1 MVATL
6 IYRVLRREI
15 LWEDVAAQAQITL
28 TTSLD
33 LMLSLAVEVAVTA
46 QLPMVQLL
54 PRHMVAVLCMV
65 QGVEQAVGMERLEG
79 QRLEKLVELGVHTHQ
94 EPVVE
99 LLVLGAR
106 HRVLEGQ
113 AMIMRSVAVTAEEAA
128 AVPLVVM
135 LAGPEEREAHQAEA
149 EEREAVLIL
158 GQVGLA
164 VQAQTA
170 KSGFGL
176 IR

>member
-1 MVATL
+1 MVATQTSKV
-6 IYRVLRREI
+6 RHKEI

-79 QRLEKLVELGVHTHQ
+79 QRLEKLVELGVHTQQ

-113 AMIMRSVAVTAEEAA
+113 ALIMRSVAVTVEAEAE
-128 AVPLVVM
+128 VPLVVM
-135 LAGPEEREAHQAEA
+135 LAGREEQAAYQAEAAEREAA
-149 EEREAVLIL
+149 LIL
-158 GQVGLA
+158 GQVGLG
-164 VQAQTA
+164 VQAQTV
-170 KSGFGL
+170 KSGFGHT
-176 IR
+176 R

>member
-1 MVATL
+1 M
-6 IYRVLRREI
+6 
-15 LWEDVAAQAQITL
+15 
-28 TTSLD
+28 
-33 LMLSLAVEVAVTA
+33 
-46 QLPMVQLL
+46 
-54 PRHMVAVLCMV
+54 
-65 QGVEQAVGMERLEG
+65 GMERLEG

-149 EEREAVLIL
+149 EGREAVLIL

-170 KSGFGL
+170 KSGVGL